1 MASFEERIY
10 ELGSEALAD
19 QERQVAEVRGRGATL
34 VAASAVI
41 SSLLAKPVFHTDHPD
56 GFWQIAGTAVG
67 LLGCAGVLLFVVLLL
82 RPYELGFS
90 VRAGATYRALWDRG
104 SVGQPMVDFAL
115 AELFEERRDD
125 NAEIV
130 DRLGWLLALALASL
144 LLETIGLA
152 FAAALRS

>member
-1 MASFEERIY
+1 MA
-10 ELGSEALAD
+10 
-19 QERQVAEVRGRGATL
+19 GR
-34 VAASAVI
+34 V
-41 SSLLAKPVFHTDHPD
+41 
-56 GFWQIAGTAVG
+56 
-67 LLGCAGVLLFVVLLL
+67 
-82 RPYELGFS
+82 
-90 VRAGATYRALWDRG
+90 
-104 SVGQPMVDFAL
+104 AL